1 MCHEARNTADST
13 RSCRECKYATTRE
26 LLLLNRCKMEEKK
39 LVSGAISSDSNVAIE
54 IVAPSHVASL
64 TSPAT
69 QTDAAPASVPDEND
83 KVLIITLLAF

>member
-1 MCHEARNTADST
+1 
-13 RSCRECKYATTRE
+13 
-26 LLLLNRCKMEEKK
+26 MEEKK

-69 QTDAAPASVPDEND
+69 QTNAAPSSVPDEND
-83 KVLIITLLAF
+83 KVGDYNFIGVSFMPFHEH